1 MVVNYNTGAFAE
13 VAIASLRVEW
23 RREGRH
29 MDDLEIVLV
38 DNNSPR
44 DQSEFLQRIEASGVT
59 VLRSPE
65 NLGYAG
71 GMNLAFEHTRG
82 GPTDIVALL
91 NPDLYFLPGSIAA
104 LMDYVAENPD
114 VGAADPRTYF
124 DPGKRLQLPRNLLP
138 TLFEHAF
145 ANFSLRSAPV
155 LRAYSRRRQRLAAE
169 WWTSDEPIDADM
181 LSGCCVFLRR
191 EVITR
196 LGFLMD
202 NRFPLYF
209 EDTDLFR
216 RIAALGLRVVHQ
228 VRAEVLH
235 HWSRSSGVGAAFEGE
250 PRRRQLIAEA
260 EYFRKY
266 YGKLGARLAAWIT
279 KKGAEW
285 GARGGQRLHVCKE
298 LGPLAAPPRLE
309 FGRDC
314 RFVIEVGLAP
324 SWSLSAG
331 LVGEGSE
338 WTCPLDTW
346 EWWFEGRYF
355 LRAIDLE
362 TREVLGAW
370 SFLKCV
376 AGRNDPLPHP
386 ELGAPAHAEGPR

>member
-38 DNNSPR
+38 DNNSPI
-44 DQSEFLQRIEASGVT
+44 DQEEFLARIEATGVT

-71 GMNLAFEHTRG
+71 GMNLAFAETSG
-82 GPTDIVALL
+82 EGSDIVALL

-104 LMDYVAENPD
+104 LMDYVADNPD
-114 VGAADPRTYF
+114 VGAADPRTFF

-138 TLFEHAF
+138 TLYEHAF
-145 ANFSLRSAPV
+145 ANLSLRFPPV
-155 LRAYSRRRQRLAAE
+155 LRAYSRRRQRLAAQ
-169 WWTSDEPIDADM
+169 WWTSAEPIDADM

-202 NRFPLYF
+202 DRFPLYF

-216 RIAALGLRVVHQ
+216 RIARLGLRVVHQ

-235 HWSRSSGVGAAFEGE
+235 HWSRSSGIGAAFEGE
-250 PRRRQLIAEA
+250 PRRRQLLAETA
-260 EYFRKY
+260 YFKKY
-266 YGKLGARLAAWIT
+266 YGALGARVAGWIT
-279 KKGAEW
+279 KKGMEW
-285 GARGGQRLHVCKE
+285 GARGGSRLHECRE
-298 LGPLAAPPRLE
+298 LGPVADPPRLE
-309 FGRDC
+309 FGRHC
-314 RFVIEVGLAP
+314 AYVMEVGLAP
-324 SWSLSAG
+324 SWLLSAG
-331 LVGEGSE
+331 MVGEGSE
-338 WTCPLDTW
+338 WTCPMDTW

-355 LRAIDLE
+355 LRVIDLE

-376 AGRNDPLPHP
+376 HGRNDPLPNP
-386 ELGAPAHAEGPR
+386 ELAEGVHVEGQR